1 MIFHILTVCKQK
13 FEALTKCQDGYLHS
27 YLISRQCLWCIP
39 HQAKPSDSEDE
50 SGTQSFK
57 TRTGDHLTGI
67 LGRGYTQTL
76 HPELLQLENSAHLP
90 EPCQGCGNHSASACK
105 SSTGWVNKVGVC
117 AQSHWKLDRLV
128 YIIPSDLV
136 MWRGDELEPEM
147 KAIFPHP
154 KWELSHRLCTSQGS
168 YGHPQYAH
176 LNMHEYDA
184 PNLNLELFNLGQ
196 CPFPLSNAFK
206 GSFGGV
212 CTYFIYL
219 HAEKHAIFIKFY
231 GRTTFLVYFY
241 WGADSHP
248 IDS

>member
-1 MIFHILTVCKQK
+1 MLLFVGPLVGYNDIHNDSDSKGCIALQLYRYTAVFFGVVSPLPTVCKEK
-13 FEALTKCQDGYLHS
+13 FEALTKCQGGYLHS

-50 SGTQSFK
+50 SGTQPFRM
-57 TRTGDHLTGI
+57 RTGDHLTGI

-136 MWRGDELEPEM
+136 
-147 KAIFPHP
+147 I
-154 KWELSHRLCTSQGS
+154 
-168 YGHPQYAH
+168 
-176 LNMHEYDA
+176 
-184 PNLNLELFNLGQ
+184 
-196 CPFPLSNAFK
+196 
-206 GSFGGV
+206 
-212 CTYFIYL
+212 
-219 HAEKHAIFIKFY
+219 
-231 GRTTFLVYFY
+231 
-241 WGADSHP
+241 
-248 IDS
+248 